1 MDDEGVM
8 RRLFRRLLPF
18 LFAAM
23 FFNYLDRINI
33 AFAALHMNAAL
44 GLGPA
49 VFGLG
54 GSIFFAGYM
63 VLQVPSNLLLHR
75 LGARVWLGTLLI
87 AWGAIAAA
95 TAFVRGAHGFYLLR
109 FALGLAEA
117 GYLPGVAVYVARW
130 FPESHRARA
139 VARYII
145 AGQVAAV
152 VGGPVSAALMEGLDG
167 VAGCAGWQAMLI
179 AEGVPVILLGL
190 AFWAFL
196 PERPETAPWLTAAEK
211 ARLLALLREG
221 EAETDGEAGA
231 GSTPWRGA
239 PAPRRGAPAP
249 WRDLRVGWLAL
260 LFGSALVGVYGLLL
274 WLPQILRAMGVERDL
289 VIGGLSALPPLI
301 GVGGSLLVGASSDRH
316 GERRRHLALVY
327 LLAALGFA
335 GSALAPPVGAYLLIC
350 LASFGLNAGNALF
363 WSLATRLGRGRAQA
377 VAIALVNTLAQ
388 FGGLIGPAMIG
399 WVREASGGFAAALA
413 LIAAF
418 LAAAALLAWFFP
430 EHRPERGG
438 PARAPSAP
446 EVLPRR

>member
-1 MDDEGVM
+1 VRARESEAVDDEGVM

-152 VGGPVSAALMEGLDG
+152 VGGPVSAALMEGLD
-167 VAGCAGWQAMLI
+167 
-179 AEGVPVILLGL
+179 
-190 AFWAFL
+190 
-196 PERPETAPWLTAAEK
+196 AAET
-211 ARLLALLREG
+211 ARLLALVREG